1 MYNKTMDTMTKEQ
14 RHRNM
19 SHIKSK
25 NTSLEIL
32 VRKRLFRDGF
42 RYRINVSN
50 LPGKPDIVLPKY
62 HTVIFVNGCF
72 WHRHNCKLATMPK
85 THTDFWKRKFEQN
98 VKNDLANHKK
108 LRNLGWHV
116 IILWECEI
124 KEDFEQLIK
133 VTESEMKQYYMI
145 DSL

>member
-1 MYNKTMDTMTKEQ
+1 MDTMTKEQ
-14 RHRNM
+14 RHQNM

-25 NTSLEIL
+25 NTSLEML
-32 VRKRLFRDGF
+32 VRKRLFHDGF

-85 THTDFWKRKFEQN
+85 THTDFWQRKFEQN

-108 LRNLGWHV
+108 LRNMGWHV

-133 VTESEMKQYYMI
+133 VTENEMKQYYMI

>member
-72 WHRHNCKLATMPK
+72 WHRHNRKLATMPK

>member
-1 MYNKTMDTMTKEQ
+1 MTKEQ

-133 VTESEMKQYYMI
+133 MTENEMKQYYMI

>member
-1 MYNKTMDTMTKEQ
+1 MYNKAMDTMTKEQ
-14 RHRNM
+14 RHQNM

-25 NTSLEIL
+25 NTSLEML
-32 VRKRLFRDGF
+32 VRKRLFHDGF

-85 THTDFWKRKFEQN
+85 THTEFWQRKFEQN

-108 LRNLGWHV
+108 LRNMGWHV

-133 VTESEMKQYYMI
+133 VTENEMKQYYMI

>member
-1 MYNKTMDTMTKEQ
+1 MYNKAMDTMTKEQ

-133 VTESEMKQYYMI
+133 MIENEMKQYYMI

>member
-1 MYNKTMDTMTKEQ
+1 MYNKAMDTMTKEQ

-32 VRKRLFRDGF
+32 VRKRLFHDGF
-42 RYRINVSN
+42 RYRINVSD

-133 VTESEMKQYYMI
+133 MTENEMKQYYMI

>member
-1 MYNKTMDTMTKEQ
+1 MDTMTKEQ

-32 VRKRLFRDGF
+32 VRKRLFHDGF

-85 THTDFWKRKFEQN
+85 THTDFWQRKFEQN

-133 VTESEMKQYYMI
+133 MTENEMKQYYMI

>member
-1 MYNKTMDTMTKEQ
+1 MYNKVMDTMTKEQ

-32 VRKRLFRDGF
+32 VRKRLFHDGF
-42 RYRINVSN
+42 RYRINVST

-62 HTVIFVNGCF
+62 HTVIFINGCF

-133 VTESEMKQYYMI
+133 MTENEMKQYYMI

>member
-1 MYNKTMDTMTKEQ
+1 MYNKAMDTMTKEQ
-14 RHRNM
+14 RHQNM

-25 NTSLEIL
+25 NTSLEML
-32 VRKRLFRDGF
+32 VRKRLFHDGF

-133 VTESEMKQYYMI
+133 VTENEMKQYYMI

>member
-1 MYNKTMDTMTKEQ
+1 MYNKAMDTMTKEQ
-14 RHRNM
+14 RHQNM

-25 NTSLEIL
+25 NTSLEML
-32 VRKRLFRDGF
+32 VRKRLFHDGF

-85 THTDFWKRKFEQN
+85 THTDFWQRKFEQN

-108 LRNLGWHV
+108 LRNMGWHV

-133 VTESEMKQYYMI
+133 VTENEMKQYYMI

>member
-1 MYNKTMDTMTKEQ
+1 MYNKAMDTMTKEQ
-14 RHRNM
+14 KHRNM

-32 VRKRLFRDGF
+32 VRKRLFHDGF
-42 RYRINVSN
+42 RYRINVST

-62 HTVIFVNGCF
+62 HTVIFINGCF

-98 VKNDLANHKK
+98 IKNDLANHKK

-133 VTESEMKQYYMI
+133 MTENEMKQYYMI

>member
-1 MYNKTMDTMTKEQ
+1 MDTMTKEQ

-19 SHIKSK
+19 SHIKSR

-85 THTDFWKRKFEQN
+85 THVDFWKRKFEQN
-98 VKNDLANHKK
+98 MKNDLDNHKK

-124 KEDFEQLIK
+124 KEDFEQLMKI
-133 VTESEMKQYYMI
+133 TESEIKQYYII

>member
-1 MYNKTMDTMTKEQ
+1 MTKEQ

-124 KEDFEQLIK
+124 KEDFEQLMKI
-133 VTESEMKQYYMI
+133 TESEIKQYYII

>member
-1 MYNKTMDTMTKEQ
+1 MTKEQ

-32 VRKRLFRDGF
+32 VRKRLFHDGF
-42 RYRINVSN
+42 RYRINVST

-62 HTVIFVNGCF
+62 HTVIFINGCF

-133 VTESEMKQYYMI
+133 MTENEMKQYYMI
-145 DSL
+145 DSI

>member
-1 MYNKTMDTMTKEQ
+1 MDNLTHDQ
-14 RHRNM
+14 RSKNM

-32 VRKRLFRDGF
+32 VRKRLFSDGF
-42 RYRINVSN
+42 RYRINVSK

-72 WHRHNCKLATMPK
+72 WHRHNCKKATIPK
-85 THTDFWKRKFEQN
+85 TNTDFWTTKFERN
-98 VKNDLANHKK
+98 VKNDELNYSL

-116 IILWECEI
+116 IVVWECELKKKCREETFRRLVSNI
-124 KEDFEQLIK
+124 RSGQ
-133 VTESEMKQYYMI
+133 
-145 DSL
+145 

>member
-1 MYNKTMDTMTKEQ
+1 MDTMTKEQ

-32 VRKRLFRDGF
+32 VRKRLFHDGF

-85 THTDFWKRKFEQN
+85 THTDFWQRKFEQN

-108 LRNLGWHV
+108 LRNMGWHV

-133 VTESEMKQYYMI
+133 MTENEMKQYYMI

>member
-1 MYNKTMDTMTKEQ
+1 MTKEQ

-32 VRKRLFRDGF
+32 VRKRLFHDGF
-42 RYRINVSN
+42 RYRINVST

-62 HTVIFVNGCF
+62 HTVIFINGCF

-108 LRNLGWHV
+108 LRNSGWHV

-133 VTESEMKQYYMI
+133 MTENEMKQYYMI
-145 DSL
+145 DSI

>member
-1 MYNKTMDTMTKEQ
+1 MDTMTKEQ

-32 VRKRLFRDGF
+32 VRKRLFHDGF
-42 RYRINVSN
+42 RYRINVST

-62 HTVIFVNGCF
+62 HTVIFINGCF

-133 VTESEMKQYYMI
+133 MTENEMKQYYMI

>member
-1 MYNKTMDTMTKEQ
+1 MTKEQ

-32 VRKRLFRDGF
+32 VRKRLFHDGF
-42 RYRINVSN
+42 RYRINVST

-62 HTVIFVNGCF
+62 HTVIFINGCF

-133 VTESEMKQYYMI
+133 MTENEMKQYYMI

>member
-1 MYNKTMDTMTKEQ
+1 MYNKAMDTMTKEQ
-14 RHRNM
+14 KHRNM

-32 VRKRLFRDGF
+32 VRKRLFHDRF
-42 RYRINVSN
+42 RYRINVST

-62 HTVIFVNGCF
+62 HTVIFINGCF

-98 VKNDLANHKK
+98 IKNDLANHKK

-133 VTESEMKQYYMI
+133 MTENEMKQYYMI

>member
-1 MYNKTMDTMTKEQ
+1 MDNLTHDQ
-14 RHRNM
+14 RSKNM

-32 VRKRLFRDGF
+32 VRKRLFSDGF
-42 RYRINVSN
+42 RYRINVSK

-72 WHRHNCKLATMPK
+72 WHRHNCKKATIPK
-85 THTDFWKRKFEQN
+85 TNTDFWTTKFERN
-98 VKNDLANHKK
+98 VKNDELNYSL

-116 IILWECEI
+116 IVVWECEI
-124 KEDFEQLIK
+124 ESDLNSLISLIENELRYYLLEDNL
-133 VTESEMKQYYMI
+133 
-145 DSL
+145 

>member
-1 MYNKTMDTMTKEQ
+1 MDTMTKEQ

>member
-1 MYNKTMDTMTKEQ
+1 MYNKAMDTMTKEQ

-32 VRKRLFRDGF
+32 VRKRLFHDGF
-42 RYRINVSN
+42 RYRINVST

-62 HTVIFVNGCF
+62 HTVIFINGCF

-98 VKNDLANHKK
+98 VKNDLTNHKK

-133 VTESEMKQYYMI
+133 MTENEMKQYYMI

>member
-1 MYNKTMDTMTKEQ
+1 
-14 RHRNM
+14 M

-25 NTSLEIL
+25 NTSLEML
-32 VRKRLFRDGF
+32 VRKRLFHDGF

-85 THTDFWKRKFEQN
+85 THTDFWQRKFEQN

-108 LRNLGWHV
+108 LRNMGWHV

-133 VTESEMKQYYMI
+133 VTENEMKQYYMI